1 MILKLLISTVSVIVA
16 AYILPSVHIASYS
29 IALIVAIVLG
39 LLNMLLKPI
48 LVLLTLPI
56 NILSLGLFTFIINAL
71 LVLLASS
78 LINGFSVDSLL
89 SALLFSLITSLTASF
104 LNSLS

>member
-1 MILKLLISTVSVIVA
+1 MILKLLVSTVSVIVA
-16 AYILPSVHIASYS
+16 TYILPSVHIDSYS

-56 NILSLGLFTFIINAL
+56 NILSLGLFTFVINAL

-78 LINGFSVDSLL
+78 LVNGFSVDSLL

>member
-16 AYILPSVHIASYS
+16 TYILPSVHIKSYS

-39 LLNMLLKPI
+39 LFNMLLKPI

-56 NILSLGLFTFIINAL
+56 NILSLGLFTFVINAF

-78 LINGFSVDSLL
+78 LIDGFSVDSLL

-104 LNSLS
+104 LNSLK

>member
-1 MILKLLISTVSVIVA
+1 MILKLLISSVSVLIA
-16 AYILPSVHIASYS
+16 AYLLPSVHIDGYFV
-29 IALIVAIVLG
+29 ALVVAVVLG
-39 LLNMLLKPI
+39 LLNTLLKPL

-78 LINGFSVDSLL
+78 LIDGFYVDSLL

-104 LNSLS
+104 LNHLT